1 MVCSNLLNKVC
12 IKTCFLDAPPSL
24 LKSFVLF
31 LPTLV
36 FEPFYICMC
45 ARQMYVFTHKSAHAS
60 IMSQSQNSLCLSLF
74 ASYAYSREWNL
85 NPVHR
90 ESMWVSPRA
99 EASHVQQV
107 TRFYITFSKKK
118 KKETP
123 HVNIAGNNLEY
134 KQLSSLIHA
143 CTSVLYLCCLHHNTI
158 FFPSSLNIIHQQKKV
173 KSEHSL

>member
-1 MVCSNLLNKVC
+1 MVCSDLLNKVC

-24 LKSFVLF
+24 LKSFFLL

-36 FEPFYICMC
+36 FESFYTYMC
-45 ARQMYVFTHKSAHAS
+45 ARQMYVFTHESAHTY

-107 TRFYITFSKKK
+107 TWFYITFSEKKI
-118 KKETP
+118 EAP
-123 HVNIAGNNLEY
+123 RVNIAGNYLEY
-134 KQLSSLIHA
+134 KQLSSLSHA
-143 CTSVLYLCCLHHNTI
+143 CTSVFYLCCFHHNTI
-158 FFPSSLNIIHQQKKV
+158 FFPSSLIIIHQQKKV